1 MWPVVERLEGV
12 NARMMLRGR
21 TAVAGRAKH
30 LAVALLLLAGCGLA
44 SPSSSVDRSPAAALS
59 TPRESAEPS
68 FLSLMTSDGARL
80 DGVHRSGGARPDV
93 GILLIHGLAGT
104 FEGPPIGVLAD
115 LLAARGFSTLA
126 LNMRDA
132 GCCTFTS
139 LFEDNVSDI
148 DAGVQFLKDSGATQI
163 VLAGHSLGTNRVTYY
178 RAQVGD
184 PAVRALV
191 LLAGVGNAHRVA
203 LAFDITG
210 AGAQALAEA
219 ERRIAEDD
227 GADDLLELPLGA
239 IGTFYYTPWSLISN
253 GGADTNS
260 DQFRWLPHIDLPV
273 LIVHATRDV
282 LSAVQQPALAQEV
295 AVGSPQADLVYVE
308 GADHGF
314 TQHAAEL
321 ADILEAWIA
330 HVLALP

>member
-1 MWPVVERLEGV
+1 M
-12 NARMMLRGR
+12 
-21 TAVAGRAKH
+21 RAACAAFIRRVKH
-30 LAVALLLLAGCGLA
+30 LVVVPLLLAGSGLA
-44 SPSSSVDRSPAAALS
+44 CPDLAADRSPAAVLS
-59 TPRESAEPS
+59 ASHRESIES
-68 FLSLMTSDGARL
+68 TRLSLTTFDGARL
-80 DGVHRSGGARPDV
+80 DGVHRSGGAGSDV
-93 GILLIHGLAGT
+93 GLLLIHGLGGT
-104 FEGPPIGVLAD
+104 FEGPPVSFLAD

-139 LFEDNVSDI
+139 LFEDNATDI
-148 DAGVQFLKDSGATQI
+148 DAGVQFLKESGATRI
-163 VLAGHSLGTNRVTYY
+163 VIAGHSLGTNGVTYY
-178 RAQVGD
+178 RAQIGD

-203 LAFDITG
+203 LAFDMTG

-227 GADDLLELPLGA
+227 GADDLVEVPLGVL
-239 IGTFYYTPWSLISN
+239 GRFYFTPWSLISN

-260 DQFRWLPHIDLPV
+260 DQFRWLPYLDLPV
-273 LIVHATRDV
+273 LIVHATRDI

-321 ADILEAWIA
+321 ADILEAWIV